1 MRFSPVLKLAIA
13 VVAAGTV
20 IAACIGGNNGGG
32 PSVGCTGG
40 DVQIVVTLPLFADFA
55 CAIGGD
61 NVTVTALVP
70 ADADPRTFEPLPEK
84 AAAIV
89 SADLVLYNGL
99 DLDQPSLEFVFANA
113 SGRTQIIGYAI
124 ALPSPTAEPPSG
136 GEFPTTAQQAGDNP
150 HLWLDVDVAR
160 QYIESTEDSLGIV
173 DPSNIPEYQERAR
186 ELNAEFK
193 ALDEEIAET
202 LQAIPAER
210 RQIVSL
216 HDSFPHFA
224 RAYGFEV
231 LGFTAASPQ
240 ETATQEGLDA
250 LAQALKD
257 AGVPAVFAE
266 RGYDATALE
275 QIADET
281 GVLLCSLYSD
291 RIDAEADGYI
301 EMMRANAEELVR
313 CLS

>member
-1 MRFSPVLKLAIA
+1 MRSAHILKLAMPVVA
-13 VVAAGTV
+13 LATVVAA
-20 IAACIGGNNGGG
+20 CFGNSGGG
-32 PSVGCTGG
+32 PSVGCTGAG
-40 DVQIVVTLPLFADFA
+40 DVEIVVTLPLFADFA

-70 ADADPRTFEPLPEK
+70 PDADPRTFEPLPEK
-84 AAAIV
+84 AESIR

-99 DLDQPSLEFVFANA
+99 NLDQPSLEFIFSNA

-124 ALPSPTAEPPSG
+124 ALPSPTTEPPSG
-136 GEFPTTAQQAGDNP
+136 GEYPTTAQEAGDNP
-150 HLWLDVDVAR
+150 HLWLDVGIAR
-160 QYIESTEDSLGIV
+160 QYVESTEDSLEIV
-173 DPSNIPEYQERAR
+173 DPGNIPQYRERAR
-186 ELNAEFK
+186 ALMAELE
-193 ALDEEIAET
+193 ALDEEIEAA

-231 LGFTAASPQ
+231 LGFTATSPQ
-240 ETATQEGLDA
+240 ETATQEELDA

-275 QIADET
+275 QIADDT

-291 RIDAEADGYI
+291 RIDAEADSYI
-301 EMMRANAEELVR
+301 EIMRANAEELVR
-313 CLS
+313 CLG